1 MALVSDSAIHDFKDD
16 VLERGEFAKNI
27 ADLIVSREYK
37 EAFTIGIIGA
47 WGSGKSSILNLIDS
61 QIKTNNQDVI
71 TIFFNPWRYSGEN
84 ELLMNFFNCIAEA
97 LDKNLETSGELVKKF
112 FKKHTEKVGSL
123 ISVMA
128 GDPTNSSQSVATWL
142 SSFLKSSELDDF
154 KLRVQELL
162 KEKKKKVV
170 IYIDDID
177 RLPRK
182 EIQDLFKVIKL
193 LGDFDNVTYILAF
206 DKQVVTQA
214 LGEVYSFDKSTTFL
228 EKIIQLQIE
237 VPLINKKILLREW
250 KKSLDRVL
258 ETNSIEFDNVQWFE
272 LQTRIQKGF
281 LQNLDDLRKIKN
293 IENSL
298 SYVLPILNNK
308 VNIVDL
314 ITIESMR
321 FFYPNLYLALKHN
334 EVDIFDERK
343 DLRDRVA
350 LLNNSEKQ
358 KERDE
363 RRIDEFYEIT
373 CLKEIAN
380 YNGVLSVL
388 KDLFPTLNVL
398 WTGFNYGVESRDLKT
413 KLKIGS
419 KDYFDRYFT
428 YSLNPMELPETMV
441 KDLLFHVN
449 NNDNFNRRL
458 DEILGVYKHYEVINK
473 IFLFI
478 DLVEDKEKII
488 TQFFDVYEK
497 FNNEYECDDGFFP
510 IRNRERFL
518 RNIFQVIENN
528 NLILAIFSDNSIMSK
543 MENELFV
550 DCYMLARSHTQYNN
564 EIKNSFLMSLVSRIG
579 NNKFNIL
586 KYSAHFEI
594 SSLID
599 LLKQSED
606 FNVESYLNENIK
618 NKEDIYT
625 FLTSFCSFINGERII
640 KFDQEILKNIH
651 KAYSYEEIT
660 EKIKKICP
668 HYFSKN
674 SNENAIEKYLIARDL
689 PITES

>member
-1 MALVSDSAIHDFKDD
+1 MALVSDSEIHDFKDD

-27 ADLIVSREYK
+27 ADLIALREGK

-47 WGSGKSSILNLIDS
+47 WGSGKTSILYLIDNW
-61 QIKTNNQDVI
+61 IKTNNHDVI

-84 ELLMNFFNCIAEA
+84 ELLMSFFNCIAEA

-162 KEKKKKVV
+162 IEKQKKVV

-193 LGDFDNVTYILAF
+193 LGDFDNVTYILAL

-214 LGEVYSFDKSTTFL
+214 LGEVYSFDKSATFL

-258 ETNSIEFDNVQWFE
+258 ETNSIEFDNTQWVE
-272 LQTRIQKGF
+272 LQNRIHKGF
-281 LQNLDDLRKIKN
+281 LRNLDDLRKIKN

-298 SYVLPILNNK
+298 SYVMPILNNK
-308 VNIVDL
+308 VNTVDL

-321 FFYPNLYLALKHN
+321 FFYPNLYLALKYKRF
-334 EVDIFDERK
+334 DIFDERK
-343 DLRDRVA
+343 DLSESVA
-350 LLNNSEKQ
+350 LLNNPKKQ
-358 KERDE
+358 EERDKI
-363 RRIDEFYEIT
+363 RIDEFYEIT

-380 YNGVLSVL
+380 YKGVLSVL

-441 KDLLFHVN
+441 KDLLFNTQN
-449 NNDNFNRRL
+449 NVDFIKGF
-458 DEILGVYKHYEVINK
+458 DEILDKYEHYEVINK
-473 IFLFI
+473 ISLFI
-478 DLVEDKEKII
+478 NLVEDKESMII
-488 TQFFDVYEK
+488 QLFNAYEK
-497 FNNEYECDDGFFP
+497 INNEYYDDGFFP
-510 IRNRERFL
+510 IKNRERFL
-518 RNIFQVIENN
+518 ISMVEVIEGYKLLNKLVKKN
-528 NLILAIFSDNSIMSK
+528 DFLEKMSD
-543 MENELFV
+543 ELFV
-550 DCYMLARSHTQYNN
+550 KFYMSIIA
-564 EIKNSFLMSLVSRIG
+564 KCDDVRI
-579 NNKFNIL
+579 NFTDNLIVRIEDHKFNIFD
-586 KYSAHFEI
+586 YSDDFEI
-594 SSLID
+594 FSLLY
-599 LLKQSED
+599 LLKQSES
-606 FNVESYLNENIK
+606 FNVEEYLNKIIK
-618 NKEDIYT
+618 NEVVLSI
-625 FLTSFCSFINGERII
+625 FLEAFCSFTNEVRKIEFN
-640 KFDQEILKNIH
+640 KNILINIH
-651 KAYSYEEIT
+651 NILNYEEIT
-660 EKIKKICP
+660 EKIMNICP
-668 HYFSKN
+668 NYFNEN
-674 SNENAIEKYLIARDL
+674 SNKNTIEKYLIARDL

>member
-16 VLERGEFAKNI
+16 VLERSDFTNNI
-27 ADLIVSREYK
+27 AHLIVSRKDK

-47 WGSGKSSILNLIDS
+47 WGSGKTSILNLIDS

-84 ELLMNFFNCIAEA
+84 ELLMSFFNCIAGA
-97 LDKNLETSGELVKKF
+97 LDKNLETGGELVKKF

-142 SSFLKSSELDDF
+142 SSFLKTSELDDF

-162 KEKKKKVV
+162 IEKKKKVV

-193 LGDFDNVTYILAF
+193 LGDFDHVTYILAF

-214 LGEVYSFDKSTTFL
+214 LGEVYSFDKSATFL

-258 ETNSIEFDNVQWFE
+258 KNNSIEFNNAQWFE

-321 FFYPNLYLALKHN
+321 FFYPNLYLALKYKK
-334 EVDIFDERK
+334 VDIFDEYK
-343 DLRDRVA
+343 DLNMRIF
-350 LLNNSEKQ
+350 LFGSSEKQ
-358 KERDE
+358 KERTE
-363 RRIDEFYEIT
+363 NRIAEFYKIT

-380 YNGVLSVL
+380 YEGVLSVL
-388 KDLFPTLNVL
+388 KDLFPTLKNML
-398 WTGFNYGVESRDLKT
+398 TGSDFGIESSDIKT

-428 YSLNPMELPETMV
+428 YSLNPMELPESVIKELLLNGNDNTNLV
-441 KDLLFHVN
+441 KGLDDLLGGF
-449 NNDNFNRRL
+449 D
-458 DEILGVYKHYEVINK
+458 HYQIINK

-478 DLVEDKEKII
+478 ELVEDKKKLII
-488 TQFFDVYEK
+488 QLLNFYNK
-497 FNNEYECDDGFFP
+497 FNTEYYDDGFFTMS
-510 IRNRERFL
+510 NRERFL
-518 RNIFQVIENN
+518 RNIFQVAESN
-528 NLILAIFSDNSIMSK
+528 NLILVVFSDNSIISK
-543 MENELFV
+543 MEDELFV
-550 DCYMLARSHTQYNN
+550 DCYTLVRRHTQYNN
-564 EIKNSFLMSLVSRIG
+564 EIKNSFLMSLVSRIT

-586 KYSAHFEI
+586 KYSVHFEI

-606 FNVESYLNENIK
+606 FNVESYLNEKIK
-618 NKEDIYT
+618 NEEDIYT
-625 FLTSFCSFINGERII
+625 FLTSFCSFINGERVI

-651 KAYSYEEIT
+651 KAYSYISIT
-660 EKIKKICP
+660 GKIKKICP
-668 HYFSKN
+668 HYFSKK

-689 PITES
+689 PTTES